1 MLEAHQQLARAA
13 LLEITPESTI
23 GAPAG
28 TIDEAEG
35 VVSYLFEVAMNG
47 YPGWKWT
54 VTVANIGE
62 GPASVLEVEMMPAEG
77 ALLAPEWIPWADRM
91 DDYRAAQIALGE
103 AAAEDADSDDDEDDD
118 EADAA
123 DDDSDDDDESDDE
136 TDDDEDDD
144 DDEED
149 DFVRPTH
156 GGDVDGVDIDQIDE
170 SGDDS
175 ALTEDDADSDSH
187 DADDSEETVE
197 FDGSDDGDETIEIE
211 SAPLPEE
218 SEELP
223 TAEPEASEP
232 EVVEVEIPAEEEPV
246 KAPRARRSRRASS
259 ADLPAQP
266 TE

>member
-23 GAPAG
+23 GEPAG
-28 TIDEAEG
+28 TVDEAEG

-103 AAAEDADSDDDEDDD
+103 AAADDSDDDESDDD
-118 EADAA
+118 DADAA
-123 DDDSDDDDESDDE
+123 DDDDDDDDESDDE
-136 TDDDEDDD
+136 DSDDEDDD
-144 DDEED
+144 DED
-149 DFVRPTH
+149 GDFVRPTH

-170 SGDDS
+170 SDDDPS
-175 ALTEDDADSDSH
+175 DDDASD
-187 DADDSEETVE
+187 DGALDSEETVE
-197 FDGSDDGDETIEIE
+197 FVENDETIEVE
-211 SAPLPEE
+211 SEPLPEE

-223 TAEPEASEP
+223 TVEAEAEREP
-232 EVVEVEIPAEEEPV
+232 AEEPV
-246 KAPRARRSRRASS
+246 KTAPRARRSRRASS
-259 ADLPAQP
+259 ADVLKVEP

>member
-23 GAPAG
+23 GEPAG
-28 TIDEAEG
+28 TVDEAEG

-103 AAAEDADSDDDEDDD
+103 AAADDSDDDESDDD
-118 EADAA
+118 DADAA
-123 DDDSDDDDESDDE
+123 DDDDDDDDESDDE
-136 TDDDEDDD
+136 DSDDEDDD
-144 DDEED
+144 DED
-149 DFVRPTH
+149 GDFVRPTH

-170 SGDDS
+170 SDDDPS
-175 ALTEDDADSDSH
+175 DDDASD
-187 DADDSEETVE
+187 DGALDSEETVE
-197 FDGSDDGDETIEIE
+197 FVENDETIEVE
-211 SAPLPEE
+211 SEPLPEE
-218 SEELP
+218 SEDLP
-223 TAEPEASEP
+223 TVEAELEPEAAREP
-232 EVVEVEIPAEEEPV
+232 EPVEEPV
-246 KAPRARRSRRASS
+246 KTAPRARRSRRASS
-259 ADLPAQP
+259 ADVLKVEP

>member
-103 AAAEDADSDDDEDDD
+103 AAA
-118 EADAA
+118 
-123 DDDSDDDDESDDE
+123 DDSDDDDESDDDDADAADDDDDDDDE
-136 TDDDEDDD
+136 SDDEDSDDEDDD
-144 DDEED
+144 DED
-149 DFVRPTH
+149 GDFVRPTH

-170 SGDDS
+170 SDDDPS
-175 ALTEDDADSDSH
+175 DDDASD
-187 DADDSEETVE
+187 DGALDSEETVE
-197 FDGSDDGDETIEIE
+197 FVENDETIEVE
-211 SAPLPEE
+211 SEPLPEE

-223 TAEPEASEP
+223 TSEPEASEP
-232 EVVEVEIPAEEEPV
+232 EIVEVEIAAEEEPV
-246 KAPRARRSRRASS
+246 KTAPRARRSRRASS
-259 ADLPAQP
+259 ADVLKVEP

>member
-23 GAPAG
+23 GEPAG
-28 TIDEAEG
+28 TVDEAEG

-103 AAAEDADSDDDEDDD
+103 AAADDSDDDESDDD
-118 EADAA
+118 DADAA
-123 DDDSDDDDESDDE
+123 DDDDDEDDESDDE
-136 TDDDEDDD
+136 DSDDEDDD
-144 DDEED
+144 DED
-149 DFVRPTH
+149 GDFVRPTH

-170 SGDDS
+170 SDDDPS
-175 ALTEDDADSDSH
+175 DDDASD
-187 DADDSEETVE
+187 DGALDSEETVE
-197 FDGSDDGDETIEIE
+197 FVENDETIEVE
-211 SAPLPEE
+211 SDPLPEE

-223 TAEPEASEP
+223 TVEAEPEAESEP
-232 EVVEVEIPAEEEPV
+232 APVEEPV
-246 KAPRARRSRRASS
+246 KTAPRARRSRRASS
-259 ADLPAQP
+259 ADVLKLEP